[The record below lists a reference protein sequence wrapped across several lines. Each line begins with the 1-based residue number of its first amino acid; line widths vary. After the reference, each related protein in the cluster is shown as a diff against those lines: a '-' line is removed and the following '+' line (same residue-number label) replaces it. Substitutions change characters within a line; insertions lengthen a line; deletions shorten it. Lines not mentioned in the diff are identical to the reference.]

1 MATLELT
8 LLAEHLDPEEI
19 AAVRA
24 ALSDTGA
31 APLDEDDTA
40 EPVIIDTEID
50 DHFFDD
56 FRDRL
61 EANDASADIYLPTDF
76 EDVIDVSE
84 YRVGS
89 AHALLLVLES
99 LREDFLIEDDTADTE
114 EEAPQEDF
122 ESFEEDEEEED
133 DDGMFGDEDTG
144 TELKD
149 DQLRHIWRQLH
160 RGAKLAIRQGLCM
173 FLR

>member
-8 LLAEHLDPEEI
+8 LLSEHLEPEEI
-19 AAVRA
+19 DALKA
-24 ALSDTGA
+24 ALHDSGA

-40 EPVIIDTEID
+40 EPMIIDTEID

-76 EDVIDVSE
+76 EDVIDVAE

-99 LREDFLIEDDTADTE
+99 LREDFFIEDDESDSEE
-114 EEAPQEDF
+114 EEAGGDDEF
-122 ESFEEDEEEED
+122 ESFDED
-133 DDGMFGDEDTG
+133 DDEPEGLFGDEESG
-144 TELKD
+144 TEMKD
-149 DQLRHIWRQLH
+149 DQLRHIWKQLH
-160 RGAKLAIRQGLCM
+160 RGAKLSIKQGLCM